1 MSSPRIYDLPTR
13 VFHWTFAG
21 LFVAAYTIGSTV
33 DDASPRFVLHMLA
46 GGLLAAA
53 VLLRL
58 VWGVAGTR
66 HARLSDFS
74 LSPAALVG
82 YLRGVLSGQARTWA
96 GHNPASSWAAL
107 VMMGLGLGMA
117 ATGLAMVA
125 GVAPHAVEEVHEVL
139 ANAFLAV
146 ALLHVAGVLVHVLR
160 HRDALPLSM
169 VTGRKRGIPA
179 GETDVRPHAGVAMAF
194 VAVLVAVG
202 PQSRLTVSAGFGV
215 AIACSLAGLLPAP
228 SHATPA
234 STPLGGRLHFLNI
247 GRRLREWKQ
256 TAGTHSI
263 DLSQTTHLDFS
274 AACALADMA
283 RGMAGPHAAT
293 PFLFGPD
300 TGMQVIQMLR
310 ICYPQAF
317 APDPS

>member
-21 LFVAAYTIGSTV
+21 LFAAAYAIGSTV
-33 DDASPRFVLHMLA
+33 DDESPRFVLHMLA
-46 GGLLAAA
+46 GGLLGTA

-58 VWGVAGTR
+58 LWGVVGTR

-74 LSPAALVG
+74 LGPAALG
-82 YLRGVLSGQARTWA
+82 RYLQGVLSGRTRAWA

-107 VMMGLGLGMA
+107 LMMGLGLGLGV
-117 ATGLAMVA
+117 TGLAMVGGA
-125 GVAPHAVEEVHEVL
+125 APHAVEEVHEVL

-146 ALLHVAGVLVHVLR
+146 VLLHVAGVLVHVLR

-202 PQSRLTVSAGFGV
+202 AGV
-215 AIACSLAGLLPAP
+215 ASRYDADR
-228 SHATPA
+228 
-234 STPLGGRLHFLNI
+234 GRVTLFGQTLM
-247 GRRLREWKQ
+247 LREADED
-256 TAGTHSI
+256 AGQRSGDH
-263 DLSQTTHLDFS
+263 DEQ
-274 AACALADMA
+274 ADQDAHA
-283 RGMAGPHAAT
+283 RGEQTEHVPH
-293 PFLFGPD
+293 G
-300 TGMQVIQMLR
+300 
-310 ICYPQAF
+310 
-317 APDPS
+317 

>member
-1 MSSPRIYDLPTR
+1 MTPQHAGAKVGTLPLKRVAMSSPRIYDLPTR

-46 GGLLAAA
+46 GGLLATA

-179 GETDVRPHAGVAMAF
+179 GETDVRPHAGVAVAF

-202 PQSRLTVSAGFGV
+202 AGV
-215 AIACSLAGLLPAP
+215 ASRYD
-228 SHATPA
+228 A
-234 STPLGGRLHFLNI
+234 SRGQVTLFGQTLM
-247 GRRLREWKQ
+247 LRE
-256 TAGTHSI
+256 
-263 DLSQTTHLDFS
+263 
-274 AACALADMA
+274 ADEGSGERSGADDEQAEHEAHA
-283 RGMAGPHAAT
+283 REERAEDVPH
-293 PFLFGPD
+293 G
-300 TGMQVIQMLR
+300 
-310 ICYPQAF
+310 
-317 APDPS
+317 

>member
-1 MSSPRIYDLPTR
+1 MSSLRIYDLPTR

-33 DDASPRFVLHMLA
+33 DDAPPRFVLHMLA

-117 ATGLAMVA
+117 ATGLVMVA

-179 GETDVRPHAGVAMAF
+179 GETDVRPHMGVAMAF

-202 PQSRLTVSAGFGV
+202 AGV
-215 AIACSLAGLLPAP
+215 ASRYDAGRGQVTLFGQTLM
-228 SHATPA
+228 
-234 STPLGGRLHFLNI
+234 
-247 GRRLREWKQ
+247 LRE
-256 TAGTHSI
+256 
-263 DLSQTTHLDFS
+263 
-274 AACALADMA
+274 ADEGSGERSGADDEQAEHEAHA
-283 RGMAGPHAAT
+283 REERAEDVPH
-293 PFLFGPD
+293 G
-300 TGMQVIQMLR
+300 
-310 ICYPQAF
+310 
-317 APDPS
+317 

>member
-1 MSSPRIYDLPTR
+1 MTPQHVGAKVGTLPLERVAMSSPRIYDLPTR

-139 ANAFLAV
+139 ANTFLVV

-202 PQSRLTVSAGFGV
+202 AGV
-215 AIACSLAGLLPAP
+215 ASRYDAGRGQVTLFGQTL
-228 SHATPA
+228 T
-234 STPLGGRLHFLNI
+234 
-247 GRRLREWKQ
+247 LRE
-256 TAGTHSI
+256 
-263 DLSQTTHLDFS
+263 
-274 AACALADMA
+274 ADEGSGERSGADDEQAEHEAHA
-283 RGMAGPHAAT
+283 REERAEDVPH
-293 PFLFGPD
+293 D
-300 TGMQVIQMLR
+300 
-310 ICYPQAF
+310 
-317 APDPS
+317 

>member
-1 MSSPRIYDLPTR
+1 MSHPRIFDLPTR

-21 LFVAAYTIGSTV
+21 LFVAAYAIGSTV
-33 DDASPRFVLHMLA
+33 DDESPRFVLHMLA
-46 GGLLAAA
+46 GGLLATA

-58 VWGVAGTR
+58 LWGLAGTR

-169 VTGRKRGIPA
+169 VTGRKRGIA
-179 GETDVRPHAGVAMAF
+179 ATEADVRPHAGVALAF
-194 VAVLVAVG
+194 VAVLAAVG
-202 PQSRLTVSAGFGV
+202 AGV
-215 AIACSLAGLLPAP
+215 A
-228 SHATPA
+228 TRYDA
-234 STPLGGRLHFLNI
+234 SRGRITLFGQTLT
-247 GRRLREWKQ
+247 LRE
-256 TAGTHSI
+256 
-263 DLSQTTHLDFS
+263 
-274 AACALADMA
+274 ADEGSGEQGGADDEQAEHEAHA
-283 RGMAGPHAAT
+283 RGERAEDVPH
-293 PFLFGPD
+293 
-300 TGMQVIQMLR
+300 
-310 ICYPQAF
+310 
-317 APDPS
+317 S

>member
-96 GHNPASSWAAL
+96 GHDPASSWAAL

-125 GVAPHAVEEVHEVL
+125 GVAPT
-139 ANAFLAV
+139 
-146 ALLHVAGVLVHVLR
+146 R
-160 HRDALPLSM
+160 SRRSTRCSPMPSWPWRCC
-169 VTGRKRGIPA
+169 TWPA
-179 GETDVRPHAGVAMAF
+179 CWCTYCD
-194 VAVLVAVG
+194 
-202 PQSRLTVSAGFGV
+202 T
-215 AIACSLAGLLPAP
+215 
-228 SHATPA
+228 AT
-234 STPLGGRLHFLNI
+234 RF
-247 GRRLREWKQ
+247 R
-256 TAGTHSI
+256 
-263 DLSQTTHLDFS
+263 
-274 AACALADMA
+274 
-283 RGMAGPHAAT
+283 
-293 PFLFGPD
+293 
-300 TGMQVIQMLR
+300 
-310 ICYPQAF
+310 
-317 APDPS
+317 

>member
-21 LFVAAYTIGSTV
+21 LFVAAYAIGSTV
-33 DDASPRFVLHMLA
+33 DDESPRFVLHMLA
-46 GGLLAAA
+46 GGLLGTA

-58 VWGVAGTR
+58 LWGVVGTR

-74 LSPAALVG
+74 LGPAALG
-82 YLRGVLSGQARTWA
+82 RYLQGVLSGRARTWT

-107 VMMGLGLGMA
+107 LMMGLGLGLGV
-117 ATGLAMVA
+117 TGLAMVGGA
-125 GVAPHAVEEVHEVL
+125 APHAVEEVHEVL

-146 ALLHVAGVLVHVLR
+146 VLLHVAGVLVHVLR

-202 PQSRLTVSAGFGV
+202 AGV
-215 AIACSLAGLLPAP
+215 ASRYDADR
-228 SHATPA
+228 
-234 STPLGGRLHFLNI
+234 GRVTLFGQTLM
-247 GRRLREWKQ
+247 LREADED
-256 TAGTHSI
+256 AGQRSGDH
-263 DLSQTTHLDFS
+263 DEQ
-274 AACALADMA
+274 ADQDAHA
-283 RGMAGPHAAT
+283 RGEQTEHVPH
-293 PFLFGPD
+293 
-300 TGMQVIQMLR
+300 
-310 ICYPQAF
+310 
-317 APDPS
+317 S

>member
-13 VFHWTFAG
+13 AFHWTFAG
-21 LFVAAYTIGSTV
+21 LFVVAYAIGSTV
-33 DDASPRFVLHMLA
+33 DDESPRFVLHMLA

-74 LSPAALVG
+74 LRPAALVG

-179 GETDVRPHAGVAMAF
+179 GETDVRPHAGVAVAF

-202 PQSRLTVSAGFGV
+202 AGV
-215 AIACSLAGLLPAP
+215 ASRYD
-228 SHATPA
+228 A
-234 STPLGGRLHFLNI
+234 SRGQVTLFGQTLM
-247 GRRLREWKQ
+247 LRE
-256 TAGTHSI
+256 
-263 DLSQTTHLDFS
+263 
-274 AACALADMA
+274 ADEGSGERSGADDEQAEHEAHA
-283 RGMAGPHAAT
+283 REERAEDVPH
-293 PFLFGPD
+293 G
-300 TGMQVIQMLR
+300 
-310 ICYPQAF
+310 
-317 APDPS
+317 

>member
-1 MSSPRIYDLPTR
+1 MTPQHVGAKVGTLPLERVAMSSPRIYDLPTR

-46 GGLLAAA
+46 GGLLAAT

-82 YLRGVLSGQARTWA
+82 YLRGVLAGQVRTWA

-179 GETDVRPHAGVAMAF
+179 EETDVRPHAGVA
-194 VAVLVAVG
+194 VG
-202 PQSRLTVSAGFGV
+202 AGV
-215 AIACSLAGLLPAP
+215 ASRYD
-228 SHATPA
+228 A
-234 STPLGGRLHFLNI
+234 S
-247 GRRLREWKQ
+247 
-256 TAGTHSI
+256 
-263 DLSQTTHLDFS
+263 
-274 AACALADMA
+274 
-283 RGMAGPHAAT
+283 RGQVT
-293 PFLFGPD
+293 LFGQTLMFREAD
-300 TGMQVIQMLR
+300 EGSGER
-310 ICYPQAF
+310 SGADDEQAEHE
-317 APDPS
+317 AHAREERAEDVPHG